1 MQNNCNKHNFDRDI
15 ASNTT
20 GTTLHYSARNGIY
33 ELVTFFA
40 DKRTDIHLKNDL
52 GQNCLYIA
60 AAYEHLN
67 LCKTIIDKQ
76 SFDVHMADN
85 KGWTALHYA
94 ARKGSSELVSFFA
107 DMGID
112 IHIKVNLG

>member
-1 MQNNCNKHNFDRDI
+1 MGTDLYLKTIQGELSSYCNTLWKFESLQNNCNKHNFDRDI

-85 KGWTALHYA
+85 KG
-94 ARKGSSELVSFFA
+94 
-107 DMGID
+107 
-112 IHIKVNLG
+112 